1 MKCSLTK
8 VSFRVPPMEL
18 RDTISNSNKKEGMKF
33 RSQTRFVV
41 LKHHLSPQKSC
52 FGSVFLFQRRKPIEL
67 LRIWRLKYEGLRF
80 VEINEALFE
89 IVIKVQSIV
98 KRDAFQ
104 KTNKSFPQA
113 RDQKQGCLRNR
124 SEKPSFTKI
133 AKAEKKDD

>member
-33 RSQTRFVV
+33 RSYTRFVV
-41 LKHHLSPQKSC
+41 LKHHLSPQKFR
-52 FGSVFLFQRRKPIEL
+52 FGSVFYFQRRKPIEI

-89 IVIKVQSIV
+89 IVIKV
-98 KRDAFQ
+98 
-104 KTNKSFPQA
+104 
-113 RDQKQGCLRNR
+113 
-124 SEKPSFTKI
+124 
-133 AKAEKKDD
+133 